1 MVERKHQHLLNVARS
16 LMFQSKV
23 PIHFWGDCVLT
34 AAYFIDRIPSK
45 VLGNQSPFQILF
57 GLLPNYKHLRTFV
70 CLVYASTLNTN
81 RSKFHPWA
89 KACVFLWY
97 PPHMK
102 AYKVTDLE
110 PKQNFYSGDVVFHE
124 MIFPFHN
131 NSFLDVVDPFYH
143 VVLRISISDCD
154 ISINTLI

>member
-1 MVERKHQHLLNVARS
+1 
-16 LMFQSKV
+16 
-23 PIHFWGDCVLT
+23 
-34 AAYFIDRIPSK
+34 
-45 VLGNQSPFQILF
+45 
-57 GLLPNYKHLRTFV
+57 
-70 CLVYASTLNTN
+70 
-81 RSKFHPWA
+81 
-89 KACVFLWY
+89 
-97 PPHMK
+97 MK

-110 PKQNFYSGDVVFHE
+110 PKQNFYSGDVVFHV